1 MRLPLQSARTLPLA
15 TALLLLL
22 LSCIWCDSTNASN
35 PLLRDIKRFKR
46 TLSSGPNA
54 ATSYNLA
61 TALLS
66 LGNNSAALPHL
77 LDALADPSFPGRHG
91 TRGPP
96 PPATICYN
104 IPYRPRFS
112 CVSDY

>member
-1 MRLPLQSARTLPLA
+1 MRLPLQSTRTLPLS
-15 TALLLLL
+15 TALLLLF
-22 LSCIWCDSTNASN
+22 LSCIVSDLANASN

-77 LDALADPSFPGRHG
+77 LDSLADPSFPGRHG
-91 TRGPP
+91 TRL
-96 PPATICYN
+96 
-104 IPYRPRFS
+104 RPSR
-112 CVSDY
+112 CDKM

>member
-1 MRLPLQSARTLPLA
+1 MHLPLQSARTAPLA

-22 LSCIWCDSTNASN
+22 LACLWSDLANASN
-35 PLLRDIKRFKR
+35 PLQRDVKRFKR
-46 TLSSGPNA
+46 ALSSGPNA

-77 LDALADPSFPGRHG
+77 LDALVDPSFPGRHG
-91 TRGPP
+91 TRPL
-96 PPATICYN
+96 PAVTICYN
-104 IPYRPRFS
+104 
-112 CVSDY
+112 